1 MQRCIFG
8 NVTIL
13 NNWRTAMIERQ
24 SCLYTYFSSPIGP
37 LLLTS
42 DGEALTGL
50 HLPEERGRP
59 AGGPPPAG
67 RQHDHAF
74 REARAQLE
82 SYFAGELRDFDLRHR
97 PGGTAFQR
105 LAWEEL
111 RRIPYGT
118 SISYAEQA
126 RRIGRFGAA
135 RAVGGANGRNPI
147 AIIVPCHR
155 VIGANGSLTGY
166 GGGLAMKEWLLA
178 HEASVVERAKPTK
191 SNAQSFYGREP
202 VIVGRDE

>member
-1 MQRCIFG
+1 
-8 NVTIL
+8 
-13 NNWRTAMIERQ
+13 MIEREA
-24 SCLYTYFSSPIGP
+24 CLYSYFSSPIGP

-59 AGGPPPAG
+59 AGGPPPGG
-67 RQHDHAF
+67 RQDDHAF
-74 REARAQLE
+74 REARAALA
-82 SYFAGELRDFDLRHR
+82 SYFAGELRDFELRLR
-97 PGGTAFQR
+97 PAGTAFQR

-111 RRIPYGT
+111 VRIPYGT

-126 RRIGRFGAA
+126 RRIGRAGAA
-135 RAVGGANGRNPI
+135 RAVGAANGRNPI

-166 GGGLAMKEWLLA
+166 GGGLAMKEWLLG
-178 HEASVVERAKPTK
+178 HEASVIERALPTK
-191 SNAQSFYGREP
+191 TNAQCLHGLEP